1 MAEYIKAD
9 YYLSLVLSIVMAI
22 LEAIIISFDEYPI
35 KETSYNDLEHV
46 NLTKDF
52 LNNPGQY
59 LRYL

>member
-22 LEAIIISFDEYPI
+22 PEATIISFDEYPI

-52 LNNPGQY
+52 LNNPEQY